1 MHFVKLDL
9 NPGSSSGHL
18 HLGAS
23 FIHIVAFIHEYMLE
37 RFRKKD
43 NAFEACLCVCACVF

>member
-37 RFRKKD
+37 RFRRKD